1 MSLTGQICTRGVWD
15 ESIPGIIF
23 DKEGI
28 SNYARLF
35 ETLAEN
41 YPRGESGK
49 SKWNSLVEEIKTK
62 GRNKRY
68 DCIIGVSG
76 GTDSSYLL
84 YLARETGLRPLA
96 VNLDNG
102 WNSDISVKNI
112 RKMTEALNIDLET
125 YVIDYEE
132 IKDLLRAYMKAGLP
146 WIDMPTDLAIKAVL
160 YKIANREDIKY
171 ILRGNDF
178 RSEGTQ
184 PREWTYGDGKQLRY
198 IHKKF
203 GVSDLRTFPN
213 YNLFDLLYFS
223 LIKGIKSVYP
233 YYYLNYQKKEAQS
246 FLQNNYKWEYYGG
259 HHFEN
264 TFTRFAISYW
274 LYEKFAI
281 DKRKITLSAQTL
293 SGELSREEA
302 MDILSLKPYE
312 DSEKKI
318 MLDYILKKLDF
329 NYEEFDHLMKSP
341 PKSFYDYP
349 SNYKLIDSL
358 NYFSNPFLKR
368 VFIHKPQSL
377 FQAEMRKENNGLI

>member
-1 MSLTGQICTRGVWD
+1 MSLKGQICTRGVWD
-15 ESIPGIIF
+15 ESIPGIAF
-23 DKEGI
+23 DKNGV

-35 ETLAEN
+35 DRLAES
-41 YPRGESGK
+41 YPRRESGQT
-49 SKWNSLVEEIKTK
+49 KWDSIVKEIKKK
-62 GRNKRY
+62 GRKSRY

-84 YLARETGLRPLA
+84 YLASQTGLRPLA

-112 RKMTEALNIDLET
+112 RKMTTALNIDLET

-132 IKDLLRAYMKAGLP
+132 IKDLMRAYMKAGLP

-160 YKIANREDIKY
+160 YKIAGREKIKY

-184 PREWTYGDGKQLRY
+184 PREWTYGDGKQLKF

-203 GVSDLRTFPN
+203 GISDLRTFPN
-213 YNLFDLLYFS
+213 YTLSDLLYFS
-223 LIKGIKSVYP
+223 LIKGIKSIYP
-233 YYYLNYQKKEAQS
+233 YYYLDYQKKSAQS
-246 FLQNNYKWEYYGG
+246 FLQNNFKWEYYGG

-264 TFTRFAISYW
+264 VFTRFAISYW
-274 LYEKFAI
+274 LFEKFDI
-281 DKRKITLSAQTL
+281 DKRKISLSAQIL
-293 SGELSREEA
+293 SGEISREEA
-302 MDILSLKPYE
+302 IGILSVKPYNDE
-312 DSEKKI
+312 EKGM
-318 MLDYILKKLDF
+318 MLEYVLKKLDF
-329 NYEEFDHLMKSP
+329 NEEEFNSIMNAPSKN
-341 PKSFYDYP
+341 FYDYP

-358 NYFSNPFLKR
+358 NYFSRSLLKK

-377 FQAEMRKENNGLI
+377 FQAEMRKENDNS